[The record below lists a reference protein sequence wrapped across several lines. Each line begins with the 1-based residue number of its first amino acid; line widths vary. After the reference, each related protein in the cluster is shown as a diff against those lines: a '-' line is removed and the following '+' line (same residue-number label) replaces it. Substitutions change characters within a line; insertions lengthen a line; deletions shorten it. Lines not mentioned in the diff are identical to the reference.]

1 MDSEKARRHLVD
13 GLRAHHIHENVLDA
27 MGVIPR
33 HFFVPDDAGELAYTD
48 TPLGI
53 GFNQTISAP
62 HMVAIMCDLLDL
74 RPGMNVL
81 EIGAG
86 SGYHA
91 AVMAKLVGS
100 TGHVHAVERI
110 GGLVKYARKNLAHAG
125 VDNVTVHE
133 YDGTLGLVEFAPY
146 DRISVACAAPDLQ
159 KHLIGQLKDGGRMVI
174 PVGKFTQELY
184 LIMKNGDDVTTKKC
198 GGVVFV
204 PLIGKYGFNQ

>member
-1 MDSEKARRHLVD
+1 MDSEKRRRYMVD
-13 GLRAHHIHENVLDA
+13 GLRAHGIHENVLDA
-27 MGVIPR
+27 MGIVPR
-33 HFFVPDDAGELAYTD
+33 HFFVPADAEDLAYAD

-62 HMVAIMCDLLDL
+62 HMVAIMCDILDL

-91 AVMAKLVGS
+91 AVMAQLVGP

-110 GGLVKYARKNLAHAG
+110 GGLVRFAKENLVRAG

-133 YDGTLGLVEFAPY
+133 YDGTLGLAEFAPY
-146 DRISVACAAPDLQ
+146 DRISVACAAPDMQEQLM
-159 KHLIGQLKDGGRMVI
+159 GQLKDGGKMVI
-174 PVGKFTQELY
+174 PVGKFMQELY
-184 LIMKNGDDVTTKKC
+184 LVTKK
-198 GGVVFV
+198 GNEVVTKKYGSVVFV
-204 PLIGKYGFNQ
+204 PLVGKYGFK